1 MLTKQGGMWNLKL
14 GNKCGWTFEIKD
26 GLAPCFTIKY
36 VGSYEIIVKPHL
48 NVYML
53 KLPISFVAHSI
64 FHVFCKLF

>member
-1 MLTKQGGMWNLKL
+1 M
-14 GNKCGWTFEIKD
+14 FD

-53 KLPISFVAHSI
+53 KLPTSFVAHSI
-64 FHVFCKLF
+64 FHVLKLKLFLRNENRPNWK